1 VPVNKSRL
9 KPSSIKKS
17 RPRNRRRPEVVS
29 ARREALVAE
38 VTRLRGERRD
48 ATFADNAM
56 QLLTRWWA
64 STGWAAREELLRAA
78 EWLIRMEQHKG
89 RQQEPGSALLSSKV
103 PGSVV
108 KALVLVLLPWLADV
122 QPVWS
127 REH

>member
-1 VPVNKSRL
+1 
-9 KPSSIKKS
+9 
-17 RPRNRRRPEVVS
+17 VS
-29 ARREALVAE
+29 ARRQELVDE
-38 VTRLRGERRD
+38 LTRLRGERHD

-89 RQQEPGSALLSSKV
+89 RHQGPGSAPLSSKV
-103 PGSVV
+103 SGSLL
-108 KALVLVLLPWLADV
+108 KALAFVLLPLLVDV